1 MAASA
6 STSRIP
12 SRMRPCGFQAAARV
26 IFLFGQAA
34 LRDFLM
40 YVDKA
45 FPEDSKVFEPRVP
58 LHVLL

>member
-1 MAASA
+1 
-6 STSRIP
+6 
-12 SRMRPCGFQAAARV
+12 MRPCGFQAAARV